1 MIGNLK
7 KYIDKASFMEHID
20 AKLRQNEPMIIDSFV
35 SNKCNLKCRH
45 CYFGDARPIS
55 ESVSL
60 ARWRRF
66 LDEAIGMGMKHFHFS
81 GKESFLDNRIFD
93 ILNLLAE
100 YKEDRK
106 IFYGVVSNGM
116 SMDIQGYDEVLAT
129 NISYLEISLEGSGK
143 YNDLIRGENGYNTV
157 YELIENVEHRD
168 KINITSTIFD
178 DNGADLLSMLLA
190 YWKLGVDK
198 FNFAPIMYYS
208 PFEMKPLKSLS
219 CESLLG
225 FVSLCLDFMNNDNSP
240 DAIDIRICM
249 TKAMAYELFLKE
261 NILTG
266 KIEEY
271 IYRGNKM
278 KYQRGNKVLEFSYPL
293 LSIPFLNELVVTHDG
308 YIISCADDIHYKYL
322 DKIALPNVNIVKNSF
337 AEILQARNEF
347 ILCYLDKELS

>member
-1 MIGNLK
+1 MPGPYQSRFLWQ
-7 KYIDKASFMEHID
+7 DGE
-20 AKLRQNEPMIIDSFV
+20 V
-35 SNKCNLKCRH
+35 
-45 CYFGDARPIS
+45 
-55 ESVSL
+55 
-60 ARWRRF
+60 F

-278 KYQRGNKVLEFSYPL
+278 KYQRGIRCWSLVILYSAFHSLMNWSLLMMVTLYPVQM
-293 LSIPFLNELVVTHDG
+293 IF
-308 YIISCADDIHYKYL
+308 IIS
-322 DKIALPNVNIVKNSF
+322 
-337 AEILQARNEF
+337 ILIRS
-347 ILCYLDKELS
+347 LYRT